1 MDDKRIIETK
11 EIKEVFALM
20 QEYGIE
26 SSKGEGMEIKRES
39 LKILQ
44 AENELSIEMERT
56 KRSLKG

>member
-20 QEYGIE
+20 KEYGIE
-26 SSKGEGMEIKRES
+26 SFKGEGMEIKRES
-39 LKILQ
+39 LKIIQ

-56 KRSLKG
+56 KEH